1 MKPTK
6 ALLFSCLAI
15 AGSVAAADLAQ
26 AQLVLNGAGSSAGR
40 QYAALLPTD
49 LALCDNTTTPVLFQ
63 SHEVPP
69 NRVEWQCTLN
79 GGTRVYRYSASASA
93 DGYTKLPNG
102 ATATAAYLNLTTAT
116 TGACP
121 TPVAGT
127 VNGRSVLISTCG
139 TPAGPNNVPPAVVNA
154 PASNFVVH
162 YGASDVKP
170 SSFNATA
177 GGSSISPPAAGH
189 LTPNPIVAV
198 PFSIVVGGNV
208 RAGNGTSPLL
218 NLTQLE
224 VRQILSGDITAAGG
238 DWTTLGHNTTT
249 SNKTITVCQRTVVSG
264 TLATLMQTVMQSPGW
279 FSSIDPVASATNI
292 FNASSS
298 NVKSCVENNPNSI
311 GYIDSD
317 TVPSLLLGAYQVA
330 LDGFLPSNPALPAG
344 IDRTRDLR
352 CGKYAFW
359 ADWVIVTRNSGIEAA
374 PVNAPI
380 GSNALLTLLQN
391 RAIAVNPLPNFW
403 GRTDDMFVFKSNDSG
418 PHNWFSPNGAGANA
432 ATVCSNAGSTQ

>member
-49 LALCDNTTTPVLFQ
+49 LALCDNTATPVVYQ
-63 SHEVPP
+63 SHENPP
-69 NRVEWQCTLN
+69 NRTEWQCNLS

-93 DGYTKLPNG
+93 DGYTKLPSG
-102 ATATAAYLNLTTAT
+102 ATATAAYLNIS
-116 TGACP
+116 ACP
-121 TPVAGT
+121 APTAAT
-127 VNGRSVLISTCG
+127 VNGRAVLRAICGSVA
-139 TPAGPNNVPPAVVNA
+139 TPAASVNL
-154 PASNFVVH
+154 VVH

-170 SSFNATA
+170 TSFNATA
-177 GGSSISPPAAGH
+177 NGASISPPVAGH
-189 LTPNPIVAV
+189 LTANPIVAV

-208 RAGNGTSPLL
+208 RAGNGTTNLL

-224 VRQILSGDITAAGG
+224 VRQILSGDVEAGGG
-238 DWTTLGHNTTT
+238 DWTTLGHNTATG
-249 SNKTITVCQRTVVSG
+249 NKAITVCQRTVVSG
-264 TLATLMQTVMQSPGW
+264 TLAALLQTVMQTPGW
-279 FSSIDPVASATNI
+279 FGGINPVASATNI

-317 TVPSLLLGAYQVA
+317 TVPALLNSAYQVA
-330 LDGFLPSNPALPAG
+330 LDGFLPSNPALPTG

-352 CGKYAFW
+352 CGKYAYW
-359 ADWVIVTRNSGIEAA
+359 TDWVIVTRNGGIEGS
-374 PVNAPI
+374 PVNAAA
-380 GSNALLTLLQN
+380 GSNALLTTLQN
-391 RAIAVNPLPNFW
+391 RAIAVNPLPDFW
-403 GRTDDMFVFKSNDSG
+403 GRMDDMFVFKSEDKG
-418 PHNWFSPNGAGANA
+418 PHNWFTPNGAGANA
-432 ATVCSNAGSTQ
+432 ATVCSNAGSIQ